1 MSHLK
6 NLHEPDGNPREDRH
20 DEWRRRHSSLLRTA
34 ARIVH
39 GPRGRRTA
47 PAIGNSSGSNSTELQ
62 RAPEQPE
69 YPDDERDRNDRAAI
83 VRVLPVR
90 ASRSASVA
98 HLPPRLKLATR
109 NLRPA
114 HRKAWPW
121 LIAVAI
127 FISLAGFQGE
137 GGELPRH
144 ARRFR

>member
-1 MSHLK
+1 MDLV
-6 NLHEPDGNPREDRH
+6 EADRAS
-20 DEWRRRHSSLLRTA
+20 DRKTIAARTA
-34 ARIVH
+34 
-39 GPRGRRTA
+39 RR
-47 PAIGNSSGSNSTELQ
+47 LQ

-83 VRVLPVR
+83 VRVLPIR

-127 FISLAGFQGE
+127 SLFPWRGLSGD
-137 GGELPRH
+137 GGERPRH